1 MKKKIFMFITIFL
14 IIVIVLFIGYLSL
27 PLFEFRN
34 DNKLYVFTREE
45 SFGEFEENQC
55 YSENV
60 SYNKK
65 RDISITSWDIK
76 ELPLGIYM
84 LILEYE
90 DGNLCNYE
98 YILEEEYILSVIEK
112 AEITDNSS
120 NINLEEL
127 IEGREAIVSNKRYL
141 GNEYDKAMYY
151 ILDGREEVLYIF
163 YVDDL
168 LVIQVGYSDE
178 GPRFIAYK

>member
-1 MKKKIFMFITIFL
+1 MKKKIFIFITILL
-14 IIVIVLFIGYLSL
+14 IIVLFISYLSL

-34 DNKLYVFTREE
+34 DNKLYVFTRKE

-55 YSENV
+55 YGENV

-65 RDISITSWDIK
+65 RNISITSWDMK

-84 LILEYE
+84 LTLEYE
-90 DGNLCNYE
+90 DGNLCDYE

-127 IEGREAIVSNKRYL
+127 IFGREAVVGNKRYL
-141 GNEYDKAMYY
+141 GNEYDRAMYY
-151 ILDGREEVLYIF
+151 ILDGRYEVLYIF

-168 LVIQVGYSDE
+168 LVIQVGYPDE